1 MGFFIDSA
9 GNYSS
14 KRLAGFMLVATACYS
29 AFLEIHLQTSDYT
42 SLILGIATIG
52 AGLLGST
59 MAEKKLTK

>member
-1 MGFFIDSA
+1 MEFLRDSF

-14 KRLAGFMLVATACYS
+14 KRLAGFVLILTVSYATVLS
-29 AFLEIHLQTSDYT
+29 IHFQVTDYT

-59 MAEKKLTK
+59 MVERKLK